1 MKRKK
6 RHEHVNHERWLV
18 SYADFMTL
26 LFAFFVVLFAA
37 GQADKKKQAALAGAM
52 QQAFRGGVFDGRGAG
67 AVPGSA
73 GASWGSGSS
82 MLEPGLEEG
91 LERALVRD
99 RLKAAVAGEVAAGVV
114 EIRESADGL
123 TVSLRDAG
131 FFASGSAVLR
141 PQALEVLE
149 RIAAALPEAGLRV
162 EGHTD
167 DVPIAT
173 EQYGSNWELSSA
185 RASSIARLLLRHANV
200 RAERMAVAGY
210 AQFHPIAGNETAA
223 GRARNRRVD
232 VVVLGR

>member
-1 MKRKK
+1 MRRRKQ
-6 RHEHVNHERWLV
+6 RGHGNHERWLV

-52 QQAFRGGVFDGRGAG
+52 QQAFRGSVFDGRGAG

-82 MLEPGLEEG
+82 MLG

-114 EIRESADGL
+114 EIRESTDGL

-131 FFASGSAVLR
+131 FFASGSAVVR

-149 RIAAALPEAGLRV
+149 RIAAALPESGLRV